1 MMKLLPIVAVG
12 LFIALAGCQSMTV
25 NADTV
30 GDYPN
35 GMLCEFL
42 GPGWIS
48 TPQERIA
55 IYAELEK
62 RQVECL
68 QSARVV
74 VEQR

>member
-1 MMKLLPIVAVG
+1 MKIVSIVAVG
-12 LFIALAGCQSMTV
+12 LIVGLAGCQSQTV

-30 GDYPN
+30 GGYPN

-48 TPQERIA
+48 TPEERIA
-55 IYAELEK
+55 IYTELEK

-68 QSARVV
+68 QSARIV